1 MRLLMVDG
9 KCNICGERV
18 RLARDRQEL
27 SQEQLA
33 AKIQLN
39 GHALTQK
46 PSAGL
51 KWDFASFQTMRSPCW
66 PTH

>member
-46 PSAGL
+46 AIRL